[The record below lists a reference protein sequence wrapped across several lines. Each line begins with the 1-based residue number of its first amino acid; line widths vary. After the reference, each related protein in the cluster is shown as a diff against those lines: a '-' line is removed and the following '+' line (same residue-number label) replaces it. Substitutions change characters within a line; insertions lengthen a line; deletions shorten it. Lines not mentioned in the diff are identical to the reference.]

1 MNDYYALRVEV
12 TPGECTTDYTDLLAA
27 FLADAGY
34 ESFEPDERGLTAYIR
49 ADLFDSDE
57 ASRIVNEVPISV
69 RASVSHELIE
79 GKDWNEE
86 WEKNYFKPIV
96 IGKRC
101 VIHSTFHKDVPPAQY
116 DIVIDPRMAFGTGH
130 HFTTRLILTYLLEID
145 ESGLHVID
153 VGTGTGILAIL
164 CKMRGAERVDAIE
177 IDPPAYENAC
187 DHVKLNQQ
195 DINLILGDASA
206 LSSIPPA
213 DLLIAN
219 INRNIILGDMGRYS
233 RCLKSG
239 GRMILSGFYEE
250 DIPVLLK
257 EGARHSL
264 SFESKKSENNWV
276 AIELLKD

>member
-12 TPGECTTDYTDLLAA
+12 TQGECTTDYTDLLAA

>member
-101 VIHSTFHKDVPPAQY
+101 VIHSTFHKDVPQAEY

-145 ESGLHVID
+145 ESSLHVID

-206 LSSIPPA
+206 LSYLPPA

-239 GRMILSGFYEE
+239 GRMILSGFYEK

-276 AIELLKD
+276 AIELLKE

>member
-101 VIHSTFHKDVPPAQY
+101 VIHSTFHKDVPQAQY

-206 LSSIPPA
+206 LSSLPAA

-276 AIELLKD
+276 AIELLKE

>member
-101 VIHSTFHKDVPPAQY
+101 VIHSTFHKDVPQAQY

-206 LSSIPPA
+206 LSSLPAA

>member
-12 TPGECTTDYTDLLAA
+12 TQGECTTDYTDLLAA

-145 ESGLHVID
+145 ESSLHVID

-206 LSSIPPA
+206 LSYLPPA

-239 GRMILSGFYEE
+239 GRMILSGFYEK

>member
-12 TPGECTTDYTDLLAA
+12 TQGECTTDYTDLLAA

-101 VIHSTFHKDVPPAQY
+101 VIHSTFHKDVPQAEY

-206 LSSIPPA
+206 LSSLPAA

>member
-12 TPGECTTDYTDLLAA
+12 TQGECTTDYTDLLAA

-145 ESGLHVID
+145 ESSLHVID

-206 LSSIPPA
+206 LSYLPPA

-264 SFESKKSENNWV
+264 RFESKKSENNWV

>member
-86 WEKNYFKPIV
+86 WEKNYFKPIM

-101 VIHSTFHKDVPPAQY
+101 VIHSTFHKDVPQAQY

-145 ESGLHVID
+145 ESSLHVID

-206 LSSIPPA
+206 LSSLPAA

-276 AIELLKD
+276 AIELLKE

>member
-101 VIHSTFHKDVPPAQY
+101 VIHSTFHKDVPQAQY

-206 LSSIPPA
+206 LSSLPAA

-250 DIPVLLK
+250 DIHVLLK